1 MEGSKEVV
9 LEPTSMPAA
18 VGSFCR
24 GVQLGAS
31 REEDEQAL
39 AAAARGRSKGGRHA
53 MAAGSGWSR
62 LAQRRE
68 EGMDAMAVGL
78 LPAGRR
84 GEPGR
89 KKLTPAV
96 LSCRRRRKERAG
108 LGG

>member
-1 MEGSKEVV
+1 MNRRW
-9 LEPTSMPAA
+9 LA
-18 VGSFCR
+18 
-24 GVQLGAS
+24 L
-31 REEDEQAL
+31 REEEG
-39 AAAARGRSKGGRHA
+39 ARGRHA

-84 GEPGR
+84 GEPGK